1 MHTHSYRPSVG
12 VQIANMPN
20 PTSFDNYTA
29 VVPFF
34 TNSAPGDYCFPIDL
48 QKAGIANLTEGA
60 NVTLQFTFDGGDGN
74 LYQVRTLD
82 DELPLPLAD

>member
-1 MHTHSYRPSVG
+1 M
-12 VQIANMPN
+12 QIANTPN

-34 TNSAPGDYCFPIDL
+34 PNASPGDYCFPIDL
-48 QKAGIANLTEGA
+48 SGVANLTEGA

-74 LYQVRTLD
+74 LYQVRDLSNKFKVA
-82 DELPLPLAD
+82 PLLTYTPCPQ